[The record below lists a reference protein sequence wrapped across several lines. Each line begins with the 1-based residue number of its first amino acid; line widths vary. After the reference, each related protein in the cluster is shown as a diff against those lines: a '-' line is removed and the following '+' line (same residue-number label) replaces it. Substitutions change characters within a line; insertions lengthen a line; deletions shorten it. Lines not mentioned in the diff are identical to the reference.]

1 VIKDFKECARVW
13 GGGIKVAGTDVHRG
27 VWVAGRLCCCRGSG
41 VGGRGLGELGGLGGL
56 GGLGCVGWGARQGGV
71 CGRVAWQGSGKTSQ
85 AESGEGEGSD

>member
-1 VIKDFKECARVW
+1 L
-13 GGGIKVAGTDVHRG
+13 G
-27 VWVAGRLCCCRGSG
+27 V
-41 VGGRGLGELGGLGGL
+41 LGGLGGV